1 MNTEPRKL
9 TKDVLDRLQPADTG
23 QYIVRDTEEPGF
35 FVVVG
40 KRSKTFTVQIDVTNP
55 LGKRQTRKQA
65 VGKWPNV
72 GVADARKAA
81 RAAKVAISTEKVRAA
96 GKALTLGD
104 AWAELR
110 TSLGREVASG
120 KRSQRTVDSYEYGSQ
135 LLSDWRNTPLTR
147 LSDNPNEVRKKH
159 RKLSETS
166 GPSAANG
173 AMVFLRRTYNYAHK
187 RRLDPNLPHYNPV
200 DSVDMN
206 PSARRDTAMS
216 ATDLAGWHSKLR
228 ALPNLVRQ
236 EFHLFSLLSGARPG
250 ALTVARWED
259 LDMRRRVLHIPKP
272 KGGTK
277 RAFDIPL
284 SRAMLACLARVRRAG
299 KVANAR
305 NASEWVFPGDLSR
318 SRRVGG
324 PLSAGHI
331 VEYREDRDALPKW
344 GGDLRQTYKTLSAEA
359 GLSKTDVMILMN
371 HADGDVNDGYMTR
384 NKVAEDYLR
393 AQQETMSKYII
404 AALHG
409 DKCIK

>member
-1 MNTEPRKL
+1 MNMQPAKL
-9 TKDVLDRLQPADTG
+9 TKDLLDKLPPADAG

-65 VGKWPNV
+65 VGKWPNM
-72 GVADARKAA
+72 GVAEARRAA
-81 RAAKVAISTEKVRAA
+81 RSAKVAISSEKARTA
-96 GKALTLGD
+96 GRALTLGD

-110 TSLGREVASG
+110 GSLEREVASG
-120 KRSQRTVDSYEYGSQ
+120 RRSQRTVDSYEYGAQ
-135 LLSDWRNTPLTR
+135 LLRDWHDTPLTR
-147 LSDNPNEVRKKH
+147 LSDNAGEVRKRH
-159 RKLSETS
+159 RELSAAS

-173 AMVFLRRTYNYAHK
+173 AMVFLRRTYNYAQK

-200 DSVDMN
+200 DSVDLN

-216 ATDLAGWHSKLR
+216 AADLAGWYGKLR
-228 ALPNLVRQ
+228 ALPNVVRQ

-250 ALTVARWED
+250 ALTIARWED
-259 LDMRRRVLHIPKP
+259 LDMGRRVLHIPKP

-284 SRAMLACLARVRRAG
+284 SRSMIACLARVRRAG
-299 KVANAR
+299 RIVNAR
-305 NASEWVFPGDLSR
+305 NADEWVFPGDLSR
-318 SRRVGG
+318 SRRNGG

-344 GGDLRQTYKTLSAEA
+344 GGDLRQTYKTLSSEA

-393 AQQETMSKYII
+393 AQQEAMSRYIM
-404 AALHG
+404 AACHRG
-409 DKCIK
+409 